1 MSVTIERELEAII
14 ERLLILRADAA
25 RLPHQSPEL
34 RTGEADAAKAEPALS
49 TNVVDNPSPSS

>member
-25 RLPHQSPEL
+25 RLPHQAPEL
-34 RTGEADAAKAEPALS
+34 RTSEQDAPPADAALS
-49 TNVVDNPSPSS
+49 TNVVDNHSPSS